1 MAHDYEKSKSIALKT
16 ILLLA
21 FITVVEVIIALAGKG
36 YIISGFEAPWWL
48 MGILMIALSLYKAIK
63 IIFEFMHM
71 SYEVPAFAKSV
82 LLPVGLLVWAVIAF
96 MQEGNSWK
104 KRREFVDDKNKG
116 IEQLKS
122 EDPEQTGSL
131 LKDLYDSDFH

>member
-21 FITVVEVIIALAGKG
+21 FITVIEVIIALAGKG
-36 YIISGFEAPWWL
+36 YIIKGFHAPVML
-48 MGILMIALSLYKAIK
+48 MGLLMIALSLYKAVK

-82 LLPVGLLVWAVIAF
+82 LLPMGLLVWAVIAF
-96 MQEGNSWK
+96 MQEGSSWK

-116 IEQLKS
+116 IEQIKKDDS
-122 EDPEQTGSL
+122 EQTGSL
-131 LKDLYDSDFH
+131 IKELDESDFH